1 MYLPQLSPYAF
12 HIGMF
17 GVHWYGIFMAI
28 SMLFGA
34 YYIVRRGQEMGF
46 DEDALTS
53 IATWAIVGG
62 VVGARLVFVFANDP
76 LWIVHDPLQVIR
88 VWQGGLAW
96 DGGLLGGLLG
106 GYLTARRRKLPFQSL
121 LDLAVPGLSVGY
133 ILVRI
138 GNIFNHE
145 VLGRFT
151 ELGFG
156 RWPAQLIG
164 SAIGAFLLWRYFY
177 VGRKYKN
184 LPAGYQ
190 FWTFNLWYQLFRGL
204 VEESVRENP
213 LYVVH
218 YVNHYLGIGFM
229 TLEQWFSPLILAIAG
244 FMYYRVT
251 RRSSTAGGKEPPDRT
266 APSADPDPHAA

>member
-1 MYLPQLSPYAF
+1 M
-12 HIGMF
+12 
-17 GVHWYGIFMAI
+17 HWYGIFMAI
-28 SMLFGA
+28 SMLLGA
-34 YYIVRRGQEMGF
+34 AYIVRQGRAIGF

-53 IATWAIVGG
+53 IATWAIIGG
-62 VVGARLVFVFANDP
+62 VVGARIVFVFANDP
-76 LWIVHDPLQVIR
+76 LWIVHDPLQVVR

-96 DGGLLGGLLG
+96 DGGLVGGVLG
-106 GYLTARRRKLPFQSL
+106 GYLTARRRKLPFQRL
-121 LDLAVPGLSVGY
+121 LDLAVPGLSLGY

-164 SAIGAFLLWRYFY
+164 SAIGAFLLCRYFY
-177 VGRKYKN
+177 IKRKYGS

-204 VEESVRENP
+204 IEESVRTNP
-213 LYVVH
+213 LYVIH
-218 YVNHYLGIGFM
+218 YVNPYLGIGFM
-229 TLEQWFSPLILAIAG
+229 TLEQWFSPLIFVIAG
-244 FMYYRVT
+244 IMYYRVT
-251 RRSSTAGGKEPPDRT
+251 RGHPVLDGKEPPDHT
-266 APSADPDPHAA
+266 TPEESAPRSA